1 MRGVKP
7 RLVVD
12 NGAVSKAPPVP
23 AWLSKDAKAEWRR
36 VVPILVERRILTTA
50 DLGSLENYCTAIGQ
64 VREMERH
71 LQEHGHVFESFKEQE
86 GELVSTGLKRNP
98 AVGIQSDAMTRAR
111 LLAAELGLTPVS
123 RSRPSVRGES
133 AGDDLDFL
141 G

>member
-7 RLVVD
+7 HLVVD
-12 NGAVSKAPPVP
+12 NSAIAKAPGVP
-23 AWLSKDAKAEWRR
+23 AWLSTDAKREWKR
-36 VVPILVERRILTTA
+36 VLPILVERRILTTA

-71 LQEHGHVFESFKEQE
+71 LQEHGHVVETDK
-86 GELVSTGLKRNP
+86 GLKRNP